1 MADFVH
7 LHLHSEYSLLDGACK
22 IKDIPKFVKSVGQS
36 AVALTDH
43 GNMYGAVEFYN
54 ACKSEGIK
62 PILGCEVY
70 VAPTSRFEKMRVR
83 NVPYYHLILLV
94 KNEIGYRNL
103 SHLVSCGF
111 TEGFYVKP
119 RIDMELLREHSDG
132 LIALSAC
139 LAGQVPTAILS
150 GDIGGAKEHI
160 KDMLSIFGRDNY
172 YLELQ
177 NHGISEQATVNDGI
191 IDLAEE
197 LNVQLVCT
205 NDVHYLDKA
214 DSYIQSVLMAVQ
226 MNTTLGKSKNDAFA
240 TNEFYLKS
248 ANEMEILFGKYK
260 DACSNTVKIANMC
273 NFDFEFGVTKL
284 PVYPLPKDV
293 TSKAYLSNLAYEGFK
308 KRINQGQIVFTE
320 NHTEAIYRERIE
332 YELSVID
339 TMGYND
345 YFLIVWDFI
354 NFAKTNGI
362 PVGPGRGSGA
372 GSLVAF
378 LLEITDVDS
387 IKFDL
392 LFERFLNI
400 ERVSMPDIDTDFC
413 YERRDEVIEY
423 VKSKYGSDHVSQ
435 IVTFGTM
442 AAKASVR
449 DVGKVLDVPFND
461 IDTVSKLISS
471 KPNTTLKE
479 SIEGSEELRRLYDN
493 DTAIKKMIDTAMQIE
508 GMPRHASTH
517 AAGVVITD
525 KPLVEYLPLSTNGGV
540 VVTQYDMD
548 TVAKLG
554 LLKFD
559 FLALRYLTI
568 ISNTERLIRQREKD
582 FSIENI
588 PMDDEKTYKFISS
601 GKTEGVF
608 QLESAGMRQVLT
620 KLQPESIDDI
630 IACIALYRPGP
641 MDSIPT
647 YIERRHDKSKISY
660 KTPLLEPI
668 LRSTYGCIVYQE
680 QVMQIFSKVA
690 GYSYGKA
697 DIVRRAMSKKK
708 EDEMKRER
716 NVFISG
722 AISNGVDEKT
732 ANELFEE
739 MQSFAKYAF
748 NKSHA
753 AAYAVISYRTAYLKA
768 RYPKEYYASLITSV
782 LGSVDKMTEYIEE
795 CSKKGIKILQ
805 PDVNFSQTTFSVD
818 SGNIRFGLLALKN
831 VGRSL
836 INSIISEREK
846 NGKYESFEDFIYRLR
861 EADINKRQI
870 ESLIKVGA
878 FTSLGKNRSQLM
890 KVYENAVDSA
900 LSISR
905 ATRGGQLDM
914 TSLMGEDDLKETT
927 IKISYPDVNEF
938 EQSELLLMEKEIS
951 GLFFSGHIL
960 DSFSKHVDDIKPRKI
975 LSIIGNQE
983 DIVGARDKEKVK
995 IAGIVT
1001 SRVIKRT
1008 KNDDNMAF
1016 VKVEDASGE
1025 IEIIVFPKQFIRHS
1039 DILVV
1044 GKVIYASGSVTIKDE
1059 ELPKIIMD
1067 EGGILIHNDSY
1078 VKEEKPKRLYLKVD
1092 TIKSKMVTDIIE
1104 LLKEFK
1110 GDTEVVFYDNTEK
1123 KYVKSSEIKIIVDE
1137 NVISALKMLLGE
1149 NNVILK

>member
-7 LHLHSEYSLLDGACK
+7 LHLHSEYSLLDGACR
-22 IKDIPKFVKSVGQS
+22 IKDIPKYAKSIGQS

-43 GNMYGAVEFYN
+43 GNMFGAVEFYKS
-54 ACKSEGIK
+54 CKAEGIK

-70 VAPTSRFEKMRVR
+70 VAPTSRFEKARVR
-83 NVPYYHLILLV
+83 NVPYYHLVLLV

-103 SHLVSCGF
+103 SYLVSSGF

-119 RIDMELLREHSDG
+119 RIDMELLKEHSAG
-132 LIALSAC
+132 LVALSAC
-139 LAGQVPTAILS
+139 IAGQVPNAILS
-150 GDIGGAKEHI
+150 GDISGAQEHI
-160 KDMLSIFGRDNY
+160 KAMLDIFGRENY

-177 NHGISEQATVNDGI
+177 NHGISEQITVNEGLI
-191 IDLAEE
+191 ELAEE
-197 LNVQLVCT
+197 LDVQLVCT
-205 NDVHYLDKA
+205 NDVHYLEKE

-226 MNTTLGKSKNDAFA
+226 MNTTLDKSKNEAFA
-240 TNEFYLKS
+240 TNEFYMKT
-248 ANEMEILFGKYK
+248 ADEMQNLFGKYK
-260 DACSNTVKIANMC
+260 DACNNTVKIANMC
-273 NFDFEFGVTKL
+273 NFDFEFDVIKL
-284 PVYPLPKDV
+284 PVYPLPSGV
-293 TSKAYLSNLAYEGFK
+293 TSKEFLSNLAYEGFK
-308 KRINQGQIVFTE
+308 KRIEQNQIVFTDE
-320 NHTEAIYRERIE
+320 HTESIYKERIE

-354 NFAKTNGI
+354 NFAKSNNI

-372 GSLVAF
+372 GSLVAY
-378 LLEITDVDS
+378 LLQITDVDS

-442 AAKASVR
+442 ASKASVR
-449 DVGKVLDVPFND
+449 DVGKVLDVPYND
-461 IDTVSKLISS
+461 IDTVSKLISL
-471 KPNTTLKE
+471 KPFPTIRECIDGN
-479 SIEGSEELRRLYDN
+479 EELKRLYNN
-493 DTAIKKMIDTAMQIE
+493 DDKIKKMMDTAMKIE

-525 KPLVEYLPLSTNGGV
+525 KPIVEYLPLSTNGGV

-568 ISNTERLIRQREKD
+568 ISDTEKLIRLREKD
-582 FSIENI
+582 FRIEDI

-601 GKTEGVF
+601 GKTEGIF
-608 QLESAGMRQVLT
+608 QLESTGMRQVLV
-620 KLQPESIDDI
+620 KLQPETIDDI

-647 YIERRHDKSKISY
+647 YIERRHDKSKIVY

-680 QVMQIFSKVA
+680 QVMQIFSKIA

-708 EDEMKRER
+708 EDEMKKER
-716 NVFISG
+716 SVFISG
-722 AISNGVDEKT
+722 AINNGVDEKI
-732 ANELFEE
+732 ASELFEE
-739 MQSFAKYAF
+739 MESFAKYAF

-870 ESLIKVGA
+870 EALIKVGA

-890 KVYENAVDSA
+890 KVYEKAIENAM
-900 LSISR
+900 SISR
-905 ATRGGQLDM
+905 STRGGQLDM
-914 TSLMGEDDLKETT
+914 MSLMGDDSVVDNS
-927 IKISYPDVNEF
+927 IKLEYPDVKEF
-938 EQSELLLMEKEIS
+938 DKNELLLMEKDIS

-960 DSFSKHVDDIKPRKI
+960 DAYSKHIEAIKPNTV
-975 LSIIGNQE
+975 LSIVGNQE
-983 DIVGARDKEKVK
+983 EIIGAKDKEKVK
-995 IAGIVT
+995 IVGIVT
-1001 SRVIKRT
+1001 SRVMKKT
-1008 KNDDNMAF
+1008 KKDDNMAF
-1016 VKVEDASGE
+1016 VKVEDATGE
-1025 IEIIVFPKQFIRHS
+1025 IEVIVFPNHFIKFA
-1039 DILVV
+1039 DILSV
-1044 GKVIYASGSVTIKDE
+1044 GKVISVNGTATIKDE
-1059 ELPKIIMD
+1059 EPCKVIMD
-1067 EGGILIHNDSY
+1067 SGEILIDNDSY
-1078 VKEEKPKRLYLKVD
+1078 TEEKKSQKLYLKVE
-1092 TIKSKMVTDIIE
+1092 TVKSEMVKNIID
-1104 LLKEFK
+1104 LLKEYK
-1110 GDTEVVFYDNTEK
+1110 GETEVIFYDASEK
-1123 KYVKSSEIKIIVDE
+1123 KYVKSTEIKINVDE
-1137 NVISALKMLLGE
+1137 NIIYALKSILGE
-1149 NNVILK
+1149 NNVIFK

>member
-7 LHLHSEYSLLDGACK
+7 LHLHSEYSLLDGACR
-22 IKDIPKFVKSVGQS
+22 IKDIPKYAKSIGQS

-43 GNMYGAVEFYN
+43 GNMYGAVEFYK
-54 ACKSEGIK
+54 ACKAEGIK

-70 VAPTSRFEKMRVR
+70 VAPTSRFEKARVR
-83 NVPYYHLILLV
+83 NVPYYHLVLLV
-94 KNEIGYRNL
+94 KNEIGYKNL
-103 SHLVSCGF
+103 SFLVSSGF

-119 RIDMELLREHSDG
+119 RIDMELLKEHSEG

-139 LAGQVPTAILS
+139 IAGQVPNAILS
-150 GDIGGAKEHI
+150 GDISGAKEHI
-160 KDMLSIFGRDNY
+160 RTMIDVFGRDNY

-177 NHGISEQATVNDGI
+177 NHGISEQIVINEGLI
-191 IDLAEE
+191 ELANE
-197 LNVQLVCT
+197 LDVQLVCT
-205 NDVHYLDKA
+205 NDVHYLEKE

-226 MNTTLGKSKNDAFA
+226 MNTTLDKSKNEAFA

-248 ANEMEILFGKYK
+248 ADEMYNLFGKYK

-273 NFDFEFGVTKL
+273 DFDFVFDVIKL
-284 PVYPLPKDV
+284 PVYPLPNGV
-293 TSKAYLSNLAYEGFK
+293 TSKEFLSDLAYDGFK
-308 KRINQGQIVFTE
+308 KRIEQKQIVFTE
-320 NHTEAIYRERIE
+320 EHTEAIYKERIE

-354 NFAKTNGI
+354 NFAKSNNI

-378 LLEITDVDS
+378 LLQITDVDS

-442 AAKASVR
+442 ASKASVR
-449 DVGKVLDVPFND
+449 DVGKVLDVPYND
-461 IDTVSKLISS
+461 IDTVSKLISL
-471 KPNTTLKE
+471 KPFPTLRE
-479 SIEGSEELRRLYDN
+479 CIDGNEELRRLYNN
-493 DTAIKKMIDTAMQIE
+493 DDKIKKMLDTAMKIE

-525 KPLVEYLPLSTNGGV
+525 KPIVEYLPLSTNGGV

-568 ISNTERLIRQREKD
+568 ISDTEKLIRLREKD
-582 FSIENI
+582 FRIADI

-620 KLQPESIDDI
+620 KLQPETIDDI

-641 MDSIPT
+641 MDSIPA
-647 YIERRHDKSKISY
+647 YIERRHDKSKIVY

-680 QVMQIFSKVA
+680 QVMQIFSKIA

-708 EDEMKRER
+708 EDEMKKER
-716 NVFISG
+716 SVFISG
-722 AISNGVDEKT
+722 AINNGVDEKI
-732 ANELFEE
+732 AGELFEE
-739 MQSFAKYAF
+739 MESFAKYAF

-870 ESLIKVGA
+870 EALIKVGA

-890 KVYENAVDSA
+890 KVYEKAIENAM
-900 LSISR
+900 SISR
-905 ATRGGQLDM
+905 STRGGQLDM
-914 TSLMGEDDLKETT
+914 MSLMGDDSVVDNS
-927 IKISYPDVNEF
+927 IKLEYPDVKEF
-938 EQSELLLMEKEIS
+938 DKNELLLMEKDIS

-960 DSFSKHVDDIKPRKI
+960 DAYSKHIESIKPRTV
-975 LSIIGNQE
+975 LSIVGNQE
-983 DIVGARDKEKVK
+983 DIIGARDKEKVK
-995 IAGIVT
+995 IVGIVT
-1001 SRVIKRT
+1001 SRVMKKT
-1008 KNDDNMAF
+1008 KKDDNMAF
-1016 VKVEDASGE
+1016 VKVEDATGE
-1025 IEIIVFPKQFIRHS
+1025 IEVIVFPNQFIKHA
-1039 DILVV
+1039 DILNV
-1044 GKVIYASGSVTIKDE
+1044 GKVISVSGTATIKDDD
-1059 ELPKIIMD
+1059 PCKVIMD
-1067 EGGILIHNDSY
+1067 SGEILIDNDNFANEKKIQKLY
-1078 VKEEKPKRLYLKVD
+1078 IKVETVKSEMV
-1092 TIKSKMVTDIIE
+1092 KSIID
-1104 LLKEFK
+1104 LLKEYK
-1110 GDTEVVFYDNTEK
+1110 GETEVIFYDASEK
-1123 KYVKSSEIKIIVDE
+1123 KYVKSTEIKINVDD
-1137 NVISALKMLLGE
+1137 NVIFALKNILGE